1 MTYQAAIQ
9 SLFFEILDSVQNDHI
24 NMVVG
29 HFGLIRYGRGNCR
42 NNSTT
47 NMIIFDEFIF
57 KVNTGTPDTKSLAV
71 KDALNHENDVAKVD
85 RSPAERERRFFVS

>member
-1 MTYQAAIQ
+1 MIISIWSLVILALSATAEVIVGTIQ
-9 SLFFEILDSVQNDHI
+9 P
-24 NMVVG
+24 
-29 HFGLIRYGRGNCR
+29 LIYY
-42 NNSTT
+42 